1 MGRKLKE
8 NSKVSNGYK
17 KKAWK
22 VETDP
27 TLSIFKGSTLIL
39 SKTMPKGK
47 IRKRFP
53 VGKFSCMIKHINFYT
68 VFVPDCDIEARKG
81 LELGD
86 IAMSPVL
93 NPGDSRIV
101 LNWGSRPKDLDSYLT
116 VPHSDPAK
124 PDCVINYK
132 NKICNTMKV
141 TQVKL
146 DLDSVSH
153 SKRGGLPETTT
164 LGILTAGKYVFRT
177 TEFGGRNSDGLLNS
191 GAVVTYY
198 AENEQVSFVV
208 GRDGY
213 VSGISWFVFF
223 LDGATGEIKPC
234 DRENCPESLCAG
246 GGYRRKRNGIYEC

>member
-1 MGRKLKE
+1 MRCTVVHTKHVCPQPALLT
-8 NSKVSNGYK
+8 S
-17 KKAWK
+17 
-22 VETDP
+22 
-27 TLSIFKGSTLIL
+27 
-39 SKTMPKGK
+39 
-47 IRKRFP
+47 
-53 VGKFSCMIKHINFYT
+53 SCMCLFLLH
-68 VFVPDCDIEARKG
+68 PQ
-81 LELGD
+81 
-86 IAMSPVL
+86 
-93 NPGDSRIV
+93 
-101 LNWGSRPKDLDSYLT
+101 
-116 VPHSDPAK
+116 
-124 PDCVINYK
+124 
-132 NKICNTMKV
+132 ICNTMKV

-246 GGYRRKRNGIYEC
+246 GGSCCARRERSTARPCVRAVSMWPRTVDGWMALPLS